1 MEAEKKVVRL
11 YLGRHPNAFD
21 GLDSQSQRSHEHAMF
36 TITFLDDHKL
46 GAYQHMLARMICPKL
61 MVFTADQ

>member
-1 MEAEKKVVRL
+1 M
-11 YLGRHPNAFD
+11 PFM